1 MPLFN
6 RSSFTED
13 TLCRDHYYI
22 PTERERKRLSK
33 LALAELLARP
43 ALAEP
48 ARILVE
54 HELNIRLAQ
63 VQSRAAYVGIVAG
76 TVSGLLGVIL
86 GWVLN
91 QYHPEASK
99 YSQNGNA
106 QATTENA
113 AKNAGAK
120 LTPPVPI
127 VAKEVQPSGN
137 GSATQNNG
145 ANAKQ

>member
-63 VQSRAAYVGIVAG
+63 VQSRAAYWAAASTSAGIV
-76 TVSGLLGVIL
+76 L
-86 GWVLN
+86 GWLLN
-91 QYHPEASK
+91 QLTPPQALQIRCE
-99 YSQNGNA
+99 NN
-106 QATTENA
+106 QATTEYESKA
-113 AKNAGAK
+113 SATKGS
-120 LTPPVPI
+120 PPVPVI
-127 VAKEVQPSGN
+127 TKEVQPGPQSG
-137 GSATQNNG
+137 ATQKK
-145 ANAKQ
+145 ASDAKN